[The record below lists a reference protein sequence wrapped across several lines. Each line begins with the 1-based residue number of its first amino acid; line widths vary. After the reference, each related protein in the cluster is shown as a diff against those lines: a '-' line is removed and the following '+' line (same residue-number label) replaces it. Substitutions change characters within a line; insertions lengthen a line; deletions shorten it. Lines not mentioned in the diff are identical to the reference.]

1 MDKKYFSNFETSL
14 IKISIEDLWQLLY
27 PQNRVKMAFKF
38 LKNIFGKFEH
48 NICSEFRAR
57 ELFT

>member
-1 MDKKYFSNFETSL
+1 MDKKCSTNFETFF
-14 IKISIEDLWQLLY
+14 IEISIEDLLQLLY
-27 PQNRVKMAFKF
+27 PQNRVKITFKF
-38 LKNIFGKFEH
+38 LKNVFGKFEH